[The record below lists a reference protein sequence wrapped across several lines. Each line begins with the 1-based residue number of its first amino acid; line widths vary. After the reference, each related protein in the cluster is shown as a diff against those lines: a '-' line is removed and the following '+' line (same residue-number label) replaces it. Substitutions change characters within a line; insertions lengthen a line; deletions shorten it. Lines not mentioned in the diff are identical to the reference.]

1 VWVFTSQE
9 GERDP
14 AMLKERWKLGDGGIR
29 LDEITI
35 IGLLHIS
42 RGTWMPILQLTRHV
56 IPRCD

>member
-1 VWVFTSQE
+1 M
-9 GERDP
+9 P
-14 AMLKERWKLGDGGIR
+14 KERWKLGDDDGIR

-42 RGTWMPILQLTRHV
+42 KGTWMPILQLTRHV